1 MTISEI
7 REQQKRERW
16 LIRLRGQSVAFA
28 MFDYFRD
35 VNTWEGITNR
45 HENQD
50 GRSSGSLQP
59 MHYIVM
65 TDRLEL
71 ASITHGHK
79 VVPAQQIVQP
89 RFEVGVVASHFYMR
103 VPYDVEVETE
113 HLGIAPHILAIT
125 PARLRRLE
133 AHLQQDP
140 MLYWLY
146 KRYTRAD
153 EVKKKPKTIF
163 DVTKKGVF
171 ATNWSTH
178 LDRQMI
184 EAVGLAFLDAESEDE
199 AEMDATHL

>member
-1 MTISEI
+1 MSKT
-7 REQQKRERW
+7 REQQKRQRW
-16 LIRLRGQSVAFA
+16 LVRLRGQSVAFS
-28 MFDYFRD
+28 MFDYFNDEKR
-35 VNTWEGITNR
+35 GFHLISNR
-45 HENQD
+45 HESQD
-50 GRSSGSLQP
+50 GRSSGTLQP
-59 MHYIVM
+59 MNFIVVA
-65 TDRLEL
+65 DRMEL
-71 ASITHGHK
+71 ATLTLGRK

-89 RFEVGVVASHFYMR
+89 KFKVGVVASHFYMR
-103 VPYDVEVETE
+103 VPYDAAIETE
-113 HLGIAPHILAIT
+113 HLGIAPHTLAIT

-133 AHLQQDP
+133 AQLQQDP

-153 EVKKKPKTIF
+153 DVKKKPKTVF
-163 DVTKKGVF
+163 EVTKKGVF